1 MIYKFLLLLITI
13 YSGIYWTN
21 TAYAEVLFEENF
33 DDQPDWHSGLS
44 ENDHNN
50 DGIPD
55 RVQIGSDGYL
65 LPNGWYSSRQDP
77 SWAPSVGYPD
87 GRESIEILNK
97 NSSFARG
104 GTGKS
109 YVSWRDATEAPTFRW
124 NSDSILSQYF
134 PSGLGQ
140 VYVSFWIKFDP
151 NWTPLGETGAS
162 KLFRIS
168 SWDGVE
174 NIYGFGSDRYNGPVL
189 FWDYK
194 NTESG
199 GVRNSLSFRGFPIDT
214 NYIPRNPEFI
224 NMPRSSSSGD
234 YGMNFDNNT
243 RDLNGDGVED
253 NIINIKNLITEEPLS
268 GIVNHDEV
276 WGQNWHKIEFF
287 IKMNTSAGAFD
298 GVLKQW
304 IDGQL
309 VFKNETLPWM
319 GNQSAKNRKWNV
331 ISFGGNDHFHAYTD
345 SEKRQEWYSID
356 DIIIADNPLNAPKP
370 PTDLDIF

>member
-1 MIYKFLLLLITI
+1 MATVSLLLLLGW
-13 YSGIYWTN
+13 SGM
-21 TAYAEVLFEENF
+21 
-33 DDQPDWHSGLS
+33 HSLS
-44 ENDHNN
+44 HWSSKKNDHNN

-199 GVRNSLSFRGFPIDT
+199 GVRNSLSFRGFPSIQIIFLEIL
-214 NYIPRNPEFI
+214 N
-224 NMPRSSSSGD
+224 SSIC
-234 YGMNFDNNT
+234 
-243 RDLNGDGVED
+243 L
-253 NIINIKNLITEEPLS
+253 
-268 GIVNHDEV
+268 
-276 WGQNWHKIEFF
+276 
-287 IKMNTSAGAFD
+287 
-298 GVLKQW
+298 VL
-304 IDGQL
+304 
-309 VFKNETLPWM
+309 V
-319 GNQSAKNRKWNV
+319 RVV
-331 ISFGGNDHFHAYTD
+331 IM
-345 SEKRQEWYSID
+345 E
-356 DIIIADNPLNAPKP
+356 
-370 PTDLDIF
+370 